1 MAQKTPATPTRL
13 FSNTKLVELVGPGKE
28 FLPSE
33 VPTLRALIQKGILMQ
48 ENNLHNNIIRS
59 KYPIK
64 DN

>member
-13 FSNTKLVELVGPGKE
+13 SSNTKLVELVGPGKE

-48 ENNLHNNIIRS
+48 EDNLHNNIIRS